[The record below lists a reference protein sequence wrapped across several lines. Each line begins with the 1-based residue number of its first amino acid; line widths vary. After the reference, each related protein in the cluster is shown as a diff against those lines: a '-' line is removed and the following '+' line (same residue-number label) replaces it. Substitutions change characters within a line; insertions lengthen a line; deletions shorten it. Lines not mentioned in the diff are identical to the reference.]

1 MLLIVKT
8 SVCLQEAES
17 KTRRKKIRLRLC
29 HVCVDVRVLGGI
41 IVSWQ
46 LPTFDGFGKAALLYL
61 WRLSLWRQSLASAS
75 ALRDKPA
82 EKRKREARYQT
93 GHSSTPPL
101 PIPEIRGERG
111 KVQMKENLHV
121 AISRS
126 LQKQTDPKT
135 SRGEDKGNEEEEERE
150 QTEGWKKDLLGN
162 GPLLMVQ
169 AGHYLVWVLVTR
181 VKSFQRWMNVI
192 TQLFQSSRDSLERFK

>member
-1 MLLIVKT
+1 M
-8 SVCLQEAES
+8 A
-17 KTRRKKIRLRLC
+17 
-29 HVCVDVRVLGGI
+29 
-41 IVSWQ
+41 
-46 LPTFDGFGKAALLYL
+46 PAKAALLYL
-61 WRLSLWRQSLASAS
+61 WRLSLWRQLLASAS
-75 ALRDKPA
+75 AQRDKPA

-121 AISRS
+121 AISHS

-150 QTEGWKKDLLGN
+150 QTEG
-162 GPLLMVQ
+162 
-169 AGHYLVWVLVTR
+169 
-181 VKSFQRWMNVI
+181 
-192 TQLFQSSRDSLERFK
+192 